1 MRKTN
6 KFMALLLVLA
16 ILFTT
21 SAPALNFIAAE
32 EPATIDINVDQD
44 DLLDVVLTLGQSDSD
59 VSNLEADLLAA
70 LIAKGVPSDK
80 IKIQAVESSEVSAG
94 NTTSGWEIYDHTNFN
109 DSSVI
114 PYYRPYY
121 SETNGNYTLSNH
133 IVPIVSGDTTNIDF
147 YGYGAPAYKDFMYMP
162 NSDTG
167 KKTFD
172 FTIREGEFYDALNG
186 AGFIF
191 NTSMSS
197 NTNLASRTMSGY
209 LIFFNYPGSMPPPT
223 AELYKFTNID
233 VNAFHNDTGTPIQNY
248 AGFEKIATFQ
258 SVNDT
263 ERVIK
268 IEATADNFKMWYDG
282 NPVTW
287 KLVSNGTNTT
297 EVNLATDFGSYG
309 FGPLVGYLS
318 HGCNRHTHFTF
329 NNVSMQTESTK
340 RFSDVIREPEWRDES
355 KRFIINAEDGAVPD
369 FSDPEAL
376 GEILARLGNENIH
389 YLGWGRD
396 NIDGEAFIAK
406 NDGNGIYVDKDVSST
421 DTYAEQ
427 INALAQYIYDE
438 YVDGVSNDTEYLIY
452 GKPSSMS
459 ITPESEQTNTI
470 DADWPNGKWRID
482 QNENYYENS
491 TGVVPYDNIY
501 LNNLDISFTETGKY
515 DIYYKD
521 VLVKTVYVHREPVA
535 NFNVILDGSNNVSI
549 TDNAYDP
556 DRETQPDKGIA
567 TTQWFYKETTASTWT
582 SGMPTSFATDKN
594 YVIKQVVTDEYGVE
608 STPYLRYVTT
618 TTSVTPTTPI
628 AEFKVVPGRLLSYIS
643 ESVAYEDTSYDP
655 SGEAITEKVWKVF
668 LGSTEIYSGSN
679 PKTSFVGAA
688 GGTYKITLDVKNT
701 SGIWSETAARYLT
714 IVRDNTAPTATINVA
729 NGTYN
734 TVKTATLSFAD
745 ETGGSGFSHRFARV
759 TSSTTTPTD
768 WGSMGTNSQY
778 SVNLDDL
785 GNNYVHYKI
794 TDYAGNERIGYF
806 GAINLVDNTA
816 PSVPTI
822 DIAPSYVDGSWKNSI
837 LELTASGS
845 TDDFTD
851 SADLVYEYSTDGIN
865 YTSGNILEVSS
876 GGTHTVYFRVTDE
889 SENSTVTSKTVKI
902 DMTIPSV
909 NLSMT
914 SDGDTY
920 IGNVW
925 TGNTV
930 DILLTAND
938 TGGSDVKEIQYKI
951 DDGSWQTGDSYTFDS
966 SGEYILYYRSLDNA
980 GNYSNVG
987 EASIRVDLDAP
998 ENFTIEATSTT
1009 IDSIDISAETSDLL
1023 SGLSPLGYRIWNGSE
1038 WSTWKSLADET
1049 LSGYSRGDEVTLKV
1063 EVRDNVGNIRQVT
1076 LDVTVLSNTVPTAV
1090 ADSFTMNE
1098 DADVSELDLLD
1109 NDTDADFD
1117 AKDGEVLNIKSIGE
1131 LSTTS
1136 GGTLTL
1142 EEGKVAFKPA
1152 ANFNGTLTFDY
1163 VIEDSQGATSTANAT
1178 IVVNSINDLPVANK
1192 DSFSVQEDSNVFI
1205 LNILDN
1211 DTDVDMNDAVKD
1223 TLRVSSISGLSYANS
1238 GTLSLVDGIV
1248 TFKPAPNYNGTTT
1261 FMYVVKDANGGVST
1275 SVATIKVEAV
1285 NDAPVLLDDSVKTL
1299 YGKSVDIDVLA
1310 NDSDIETI
1318 GLKISNVTK
1327 PVNGTTVISNNQI
1340 IYTPNTGFS
1349 GTDVF
1354 TYSVNDN
1361 GIIKS
1366 ASVKVVVEYPEYVDE
1381 NTEVFIPLPGEEDED
1396 DQDKEIKLIDNPE
1409 KGDIGIIGGSIFY
1422 TPKDGNK
1429 GMDIYSFIM
1438 KVGGKEVVYQALT
1451 MIAADGKASTI
1462 GYGLPIRDDL
1472 FEVYKNG
1479 SIKIKLSEYIS
1490 NTKDIKIK
1498 NDTSSGKLELK
1509 NGILL
1514 YTPSK
1519 DYVGFDGSI
1528 LTLKIDGEEVLYT
1541 VGFKVLDKGQSLVTW
1556 ICVVG
1561 WIVAAILLAINWFKN
1576 KIYYR
1581 SGKYRLLAYI
1591 ATSVVLLVCLCLLRL
1606 SFGYPPSM
1614 IIAGLYIIANF
1625 IYATYGAKKEKD
1637 KIK

>member
-1 MRKTN
+1 MRKLN
-6 KFMALLLVLA
+6 KIMALMLVLA

-94 NTTSGWEIYDHTNFN
+94 NTSSGWEVYDHTNN
-109 DSSVI
+109 SNTAIS
-114 PYYRPYY
+114 YYRPYY
-121 SETNGNYTLSNH
+121 NETNGNYVLDNH
-133 IVPIVSGDTTNIDF
+133 ISVDTSNGTNIDF

-172 FTIREGEFYDALNG
+172 FTILEGSFYDALNG
-186 AGFIF
+186 AGFLF
-191 NTSMSS
+191 NTSMTS
-197 NTNLASRTMSGY
+197 NTDLANRRMSGY
-209 LIFFNYPGSMPPPT
+209 LLFFRYPGSAPPPV
-223 AELYKFTNID
+223 AELYKFTNVD
-233 VNAFHNDTGTPIQNY
+233 VNAFHNDVSTAIEY
-248 AGFEKIATFQ
+248 YSGFEKLATFQ
-258 SVNDT
+258 SVADS
-263 ERVIK
+263 ERIIK
-268 IEATADNFKMWYDG
+268 IEATADSFKMWYDG
-282 NPVTW
+282 APVTW
-287 KLVSNGTNTT
+287 RLVSNGTNTT
-297 EVNLATDFGSYG
+297 EVDLTTDFGSYG

-318 HGCNRHTHFTF
+318 HGCNRLTHFTF
-329 NNVSMQTESTK
+329 NNVRMQTESTK

-376 GEILARLGNENIH
+376 GEILTRLGNENIH

-396 NIDGEAFIAK
+396 NVDGEAFIAK
-406 NDGNGIYVDKDVSST
+406 NDGNGIYVDKDAAST

-427 INALAQYIYDE
+427 INALAQYIYDN

-482 QNENYYENS
+482 QDENYYENS
-491 TGVVPYDNIY
+491 TGVVPYDEIY

-521 VLVKTVYVHREPVA
+521 VLVKTVYVHRAPVA
-535 NFNVILDGSNNVSI
+535 TFSVTLDGSNNVSI

-556 DRETQPDKGIA
+556 DRETQLDKGIVS
-567 TTQWFYKETTASTWT
+567 TQWFYKQTTASTWT
-582 SGMPTSFATDKN
+582 SGMPTSFATDNN
-594 YVIKQVVTDEYGVE
+594 YVIKQVVTDEYDVE

-628 AEFKVVPGRLLSYIS
+628 AEFKVIPGRLLSYIS

-655 SGEAITEKVWKVF
+655 SGEGITEKVWKVF
-668 LGSTEIYSGSN
+668 LGTTEIYSGST

-688 GGTYKITLDVKNT
+688 GGTYKITLDVKNA

-714 IVRDNTAPTATINVA
+714 IVRDDTAPTATIDVA

-794 TDYAGNERIGYF
+794 IDYAGNERIGYF
-806 GAINLVDNTA
+806 GSINLIDNTA

-822 DIAPSYVDGSWKNSI
+822 DIAPSYVDGSWKNNE

-851 SADLVYEYSTDGIN
+851 SADLVYEYSADGIN
-865 YTSGNILEVSS
+865 YTSGNVITVSS
-876 GGTHTVYFRVTDE
+876 GGTHTIYFRVTDE

-914 SDGDTY
+914 SDEDTY

-938 TGGSDVKEIQYKI
+938 AGGSDVKETQYKI
-951 DDGSWQTGDSYTFDS
+951 DDGSWVTGDSYTFDS
-966 SGEYILYYRSLDNA
+966 SGEYVLYYRSLDNA
-980 GNYSNVG
+980 GNYSDVG
-987 EASIRVDLDAP
+987 EASIRVDLDMP
-998 ENFTIEATSTT
+998 EDFTIEATSTT
-1009 IDSIDISAETSDLL
+1009 IDSIDISAETSDSL
-1023 SGLSPLGYRIWNGSE
+1023 SGLSPLGYRIWNGTE
-1038 WSTWKSLADET
+1038 WSAWKSLVDET
-1049 LSGYSRGDEVTLKV
+1049 LDGYSRGDEVTIKV
-1063 EVRDNVGNIRQVT
+1063 EARDNVGNTRLVSI
-1076 LDVTVLSNTVPTAV
+1076 DVTVLSNTLPVAV
-1090 ADSFTMNE
+1090 DDSFAMDE
-1098 DADVSELDLLD
+1098 DSLVQELDLLA

-1117 AKDGEVLNIKSIGE
+1117 AKDGETLTIKSIGA
-1131 LSTTS
+1131 LSNIS
-1136 GGTLTL
+1136 GGVLTL
-1142 EEGKVAFKPA
+1142 ENGVVSFKPA
-1152 ANFNGTLTFDY
+1152 VNYNGTLTFDY
-1163 VIEDSQGATSTANAT
+1163 VIEDSQGATSTSTAT

-1192 DSFSVQEDSNVFI
+1192 DNFNVLEDSNAIV
-1205 LNILDN
+1205 LNLLDN
-1211 DTDVDMNDAVKD
+1211 DTDVDINNTVKD
-1223 TLRVSSISGLSYANS
+1223 VLRISSISGLSYSNA
-1238 GTLSLVDGIV
+1238 GTLTLVNGIV
-1248 TFKPAPNYNGTTT
+1248 TFKPALNYNGTAT
-1261 FMYVVKDANGGVST
+1261 FMYVIKDSQGGVAT
-1275 SVATIKVEAV
+1275 SVVTINVEAV
-1285 NDAPVLLDDSVKTL
+1285 NDAPVLVDDSVKTL
-1299 YGKSVDIDVLA
+1299 YGKSVSIDVLA

-1318 GLKISNVTK
+1318 ALKISGVSK
-1327 PVNGTTVISNNQI
+1327 PANGTATINSNQI
-1340 IYTPNTGFS
+1340 VYTPESGFS

-1354 TYSVNDN
+1354 SYSVNDN

-1366 ASVKVVVEYPEYVDE
+1366 ANVKVVVEYPEYVDE
-1381 NTEVFIPLPGEEDED
+1381 NTEVFIPLPGGDDEGD
-1396 DQDKEIKLIDNPE
+1396 DKDEEIKLVEAPE
-1409 KGDIGIIGGSIFY
+1409 KGDVGIIGGSIFY
-1422 TPKDGNK
+1422 TPKDGSK

-1438 KVGGKEVVYQALT
+1438 KIGGKEVVYQALT
-1451 MIAADGKASTI
+1451 MISTDGKASTI

-1479 SIKIKLSEYIS
+1479 RIKIKLSEYVS
-1490 NTKDIKIK
+1490 DTKDIEIK

-1509 NGILL
+1509 NGILT
-1514 YTPSK
+1514 YKPNK

-1528 LTLKIDGEEVLYT
+1528 LALNVDGEEVLYT
-1541 VGFKVLDKGQSLVTW
+1541 IGFKVLDKEESLITW
-1556 ICVVG
+1556 VCVIG
-1561 WIVAAILLAINWFKN
+1561 WIIAAILLAVNWLKN

-1581 SGKYRLLAYI
+1581 SGKYRLLAYVSS
-1591 ATSVVLLVCLCLLRL
+1591 SVVLLVCLCLLRL

-1614 IIAGLYIIANF
+1614 IIAGLYILANF
-1625 IYATYGAKKEKD
+1625 IYASYGAKKEKD
-1637 KIK
+1637 KIR